1 MKKFVSL
8 ILLFNLIS
16 IDNIKSLEKSDKKLN
31 LYSNS
36 KYITPITN
44 KKTGWQIISNK
55 KYYFQENGKNATGIF
70 KINDQEYVFDDDGE
84 YIGIQYKPVYY
95 NQKDKRWED
104 EEYEETL
111 GKTGCLPT
119 CMSMAISGLTGN
131 RVLPTEIADYLYNYT
146 DEYNKDI
153 IGATGLAIEY
163 AASYYNIKYQGINSL
178 KELNKSLKEGKII
191 IANMGDGK
199 YADETYTHAIIAYK
213 YKNGKTYTLDPN
225 ETKNN
230 MWIKTKKLW
239 KQRSK
244 DKLDLKGGYAFYA
257 LYK

>member
-1 MKKFVSL
+1 MKKVLKL
-8 ILLFNLIS
+8 IIIFCLVVIFNV
-16 IDNIKSLEKSDKKLN
+16 KALEKKLELHFN
-31 LYSNS
+31 N
-36 KYITPITN
+36 KHITPTINN
-44 KKTGWQIISNK
+44 KKTGWQIVNDK
-55 KYYFQENGKNATGIF
+55 KYYFNKDGKIAKGIS
-70 KINDQEYVFDDDGE
+70 KIDDQEYVFDDSGV

-111 GKTGCLPT
+111 GQTGCLPT
-119 CMSMAISGLTGN
+119 SMSMAISGITGN
-131 RVLPTEIADYLYNYT
+131 RILPTEIADYLYNNT
-146 DEYNKDI
+146 DEYNKEM

-163 AASYYNIKYQGINSL
+163 AASYYNVKYKGIKSL

-191 IANMGDGK
+191 IANMGNGK

-230 MWIKTKKLW
+230 NWIKTKKLW